1 MWRKYYQA
9 RWAVDDEILFVRYGE
24 NFLQPFC
31 ADDKIES
38 AVRKIVDAYKKNPAE
53 YIFINA
59 EKNFV
64 SQLEKISDL
73 NFEFLPQKNRFDY
86 VYSTQDLINLSG
98 RKYHRKKNHV
108 NAFISLFPS
117 AQYTSNFTED
127 IKKMCVECLNVWYTE
142 HDLNEYPALPY
153 ERGAILELLNDFDF
167 FDIKGGAVILGE
179 KLNSDTAVIHIEKAD
194 FDVKGAYA
202 YINQQFAA
210 REWSNMQ
217 FINREEDLGIEGI
230 RSAKESYRPV
240 KMIEKFNVK
249 LGDAMQKFFLTLMSA
264 LTIFLMTACGN
275 SNAEQT
281 HQPTKILVAYFSNTN
296 NTAELAQTISQAVGA
311 DIYKIKPAVEYTP
324 EDLNWHDKMSRS
336 SVEMNDNDARP
347 EIDGKIENFAQYET
361 IILAYPIWWN
371 TEPRII
377 DTFLESYDFTGK
389 TIIPV
394 CTSSVSN
401 IENSEVRLKKICPA
415 ANWKV
420 GQRFSAQATQD
431 EIKNWFKDL

>member
-127 IKKMCVECLNVWYTE
+127 IKKMCVECLNIWYTE

-167 FDIKGGAVILGE
+167 FDIKGGAVILGEKVVAFSLGE

-249 LGDAMQKFFLTLMSA
+249 L
-264 LTIFLMTACGN
+264 
-275 SNAEQT
+275 
-281 HQPTKILVAYFSNTN
+281 
-296 NTAELAQTISQAVGA
+296 
-311 DIYKIKPAVEYTP
+311 
-324 EDLNWHDKMSRS
+324 R
-336 SVEMNDNDARP
+336 
-347 EIDGKIENFAQYET
+347 
-361 IILAYPIWWN
+361 
-371 TEPRII
+371 
-377 DTFLESYDFTGK
+377 
-389 TIIPV
+389 
-394 CTSSVSN
+394 
-401 IENSEVRLKKICPA
+401 
-415 ANWKV
+415 
-420 GQRFSAQATQD
+420 
-431 EIKNWFKDL
+431 

>member
-9 RWAVDDEILFVRYGE
+9 RWAVDDDVLFVKYGE
-24 NFLQPFC
+24 KFLQPFC
-31 ADDKIES
+31 AADKVEG
-38 AVRKIVDAYKKNPAE
+38 AVRKIVDEYKKNPAE

-108 NAFISLFPS
+108 NAFINLFPS

-127 IKKMCVECLNVWYTE
+127 VKKMCVECLNVWYTE

-153 ERGAILELLNDFDF
+153 ERSAVMELLNDFDF
-167 FDIKGGAVILGE
+167 FDIKGGAVILGEKVVAFSLGE

-249 LGDAMQKFFLTLMSA
+249 L
-264 LTIFLMTACGN
+264 
-275 SNAEQT
+275 
-281 HQPTKILVAYFSNTN
+281 
-296 NTAELAQTISQAVGA
+296 
-311 DIYKIKPAVEYTP
+311 
-324 EDLNWHDKMSRS
+324 R
-336 SVEMNDNDARP
+336 
-347 EIDGKIENFAQYET
+347 
-361 IILAYPIWWN
+361 
-371 TEPRII
+371 
-377 DTFLESYDFTGK
+377 
-389 TIIPV
+389 
-394 CTSSVSN
+394 
-401 IENSEVRLKKICPA
+401 
-415 ANWKV
+415 
-420 GQRFSAQATQD
+420 
-431 EIKNWFKDL
+431 

>member
-1 MWRKYYQA
+1 MRLTYHENSAFNFTNFYMWRKYYQA

-179 KLNSDTAVIHIEKAD
+179 KVVAFSLGEKLNSDTAVIHIEKAD

-249 LGDAMQKFFLTLMSA
+249 LG
-264 LTIFLMTACGN
+264 
-275 SNAEQT
+275 
-281 HQPTKILVAYFSNTN
+281 
-296 NTAELAQTISQAVGA
+296 
-311 DIYKIKPAVEYTP
+311 
-324 EDLNWHDKMSRS
+324 
-336 SVEMNDNDARP
+336 
-347 EIDGKIENFAQYET
+347 
-361 IILAYPIWWN
+361 
-371 TEPRII
+371 
-377 DTFLESYDFTGK
+377 
-389 TIIPV
+389 
-394 CTSSVSN
+394 
-401 IENSEVRLKKICPA
+401 
-415 ANWKV
+415 
-420 GQRFSAQATQD
+420 
-431 EIKNWFKDL
+431 

>member
-1 MWRKYYQA
+1 MRLTYHENSAFNFTNFYMWRKYYQA

-127 IKKMCVECLNVWYTE
+127 IKKMCVECLNIWYTE

-167 FDIKGGAVILGE
+167 FDIKGGAVILGEKVVAFSLGE

-249 LGDAMQKFFLTLMSA
+249 L
-264 LTIFLMTACGN
+264 
-275 SNAEQT
+275 
-281 HQPTKILVAYFSNTN
+281 
-296 NTAELAQTISQAVGA
+296 
-311 DIYKIKPAVEYTP
+311 
-324 EDLNWHDKMSRS
+324 R
-336 SVEMNDNDARP
+336 
-347 EIDGKIENFAQYET
+347 
-361 IILAYPIWWN
+361 
-371 TEPRII
+371 
-377 DTFLESYDFTGK
+377 
-389 TIIPV
+389 
-394 CTSSVSN
+394 
-401 IENSEVRLKKICPA
+401 
-415 ANWKV
+415 
-420 GQRFSAQATQD
+420 
-431 EIKNWFKDL
+431 

>member
-31 ADDKIES
+31 ANDKIES

-108 NAFISLFPS
+108 NAFINLFPS

-127 IKKMCVECLNVWYTE
+127 VKKMCVECLNVWYTE

-167 FDIKGGAVILGE
+167 FDIKGGAVILGEKVVAFSLGE

-249 LGDAMQKFFLTLMSA
+249 LG
-264 LTIFLMTACGN
+264 
-275 SNAEQT
+275 
-281 HQPTKILVAYFSNTN
+281 
-296 NTAELAQTISQAVGA
+296 
-311 DIYKIKPAVEYTP
+311 
-324 EDLNWHDKMSRS
+324 
-336 SVEMNDNDARP
+336 
-347 EIDGKIENFAQYET
+347 
-361 IILAYPIWWN
+361 
-371 TEPRII
+371 
-377 DTFLESYDFTGK
+377 
-389 TIIPV
+389 
-394 CTSSVSN
+394 
-401 IENSEVRLKKICPA
+401 
-415 ANWKV
+415 
-420 GQRFSAQATQD
+420 
-431 EIKNWFKDL
+431 

>member
-1 MWRKYYQA
+1 MRLTYHENSAFNFTNFYMWRKYYQA

-127 IKKMCVECLNVWYTE
+127 VKKMCVECLNVWYTE
-142 HDLNEYPALPY
+142 HDLNEYPALPF

-167 FDIKGGAVILGE
+167 FDIKGGAVILGEKVVAFSLGE

-230 RSAKESYRPV
+230 RNAKESYRQV

-249 LGDAMQKFFLTLMSA
+249 L
-264 LTIFLMTACGN
+264 
-275 SNAEQT
+275 
-281 HQPTKILVAYFSNTN
+281 
-296 NTAELAQTISQAVGA
+296 
-311 DIYKIKPAVEYTP
+311 
-324 EDLNWHDKMSRS
+324 R
-336 SVEMNDNDARP
+336 
-347 EIDGKIENFAQYET
+347 
-361 IILAYPIWWN
+361 
-371 TEPRII
+371 
-377 DTFLESYDFTGK
+377 
-389 TIIPV
+389 
-394 CTSSVSN
+394 
-401 IENSEVRLKKICPA
+401 
-415 ANWKV
+415 
-420 GQRFSAQATQD
+420 
-431 EIKNWFKDL
+431 